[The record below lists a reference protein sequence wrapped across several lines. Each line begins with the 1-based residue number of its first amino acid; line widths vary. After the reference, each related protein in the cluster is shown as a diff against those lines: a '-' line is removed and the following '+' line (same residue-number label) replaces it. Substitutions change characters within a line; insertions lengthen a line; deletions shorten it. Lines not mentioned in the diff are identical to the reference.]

1 MKNTVVEIMDYGAAY
16 KGNFMFSVLALADEL
31 EKYGVETV
39 FVFPKRAKNREWAMK
54 LPDEGRTV
62 FYLSD
67 SLSENIKILKSIFK
81 KYNVR
86 AVHSHFIDSKM
97 YLPLK
102 AVNMFK
108 KVPHYF
114 HAHSIAKQNKNNLKT
129 KLRRYLLGAEKI
141 ICVGDSV
148 KKSYEKL
155 GFGNCITVKNSI
167 CFSRLD
173 EYCDV
178 REMLSADGKYSVLM
192 FGYDFRIK
200 GIDTAIEALHKYDK
214 NHDITLCVC
223 VASHFDRAEEY
234 VKNRF
239 GEIPGWIKLLPPR
252 GDVASYMRSAD
263 VFLSASRTEGMAY
276 AVLEAA
282 YCSVPIVLS
291 DITQHTELSLPDVRT
306 FPVEN
311 GELLYEALVKTL
323 NSEKTDENSRFV
335 KKEFSM
341 DVWLSKTATLLTE
354 KI

>member
-16 KGNFMFSVLALADEL
+16 KGNFISSVLALADEL
-31 EKYGVETV
+31 EKHGVETV
-39 FVFPKRAKNREWAMK
+39 FVFPDRAKTREWVHE
-54 LPDEGRTV
+54 LSDEGRTV

-67 SLSENIKILKSIFK
+67 SFSENVGILKSIFK
-81 KYNVR
+81 KYNVK

-102 AVNMFK
+102 AVNPFG

-114 HAHSIAKQNKNNLKT
+114 HAHSIAKQSKNDIKM
-129 KLRRYLLGAEKI
+129 KIRRYLLGTEKI

-148 KKSYEKL
+148 KKSYEMA
-155 GFGNCITVKNSI
+155 GFKNCVTVKNSI

-173 EYCDV
+173 EYCDE
-178 REMLSADGKYSVLM
+178 RERLLADGRHSVLM
-192 FGYDFRIK
+192 FGYDFCIK

-214 NHDITLCVC
+214 NHDFTLCIC
-223 VASHFDRAEEY
+223 VASHFDKAEEY
-234 VKNRF
+234 IINRF
-239 GEIPGWIKLLPPR
+239 GEIPSWINLLPPR
-252 GDVASYMRSAD
+252 SDVASYMRSAD

-291 DITQHTELSLPDVRT
+291 NIPQHTELLLPDIRT

-311 GELLYEALVKTL
+311 EELLYKALVEALDSERGDKNKTY
-323 NSEKTDENSRFV
+323 V
-335 KKEFSM
+335 QKEFSA
-341 DVWLSKTATLLTE
+341 DVWLEKMTTLLTE